1 MTSAR
6 TLVIFTSL
14 TQLTKLIHE
23 PRSAFSECDALLLDC
38 AEQIDEHQTQW
49 LREQFGVT
57 YHLKSLGAKG
67 LTHFRAIDYDEW
79 AQLSIQYAHTVFWPL
94 A

>member
-14 TQLTKLIHE
+14 TQLTKLIRE
-23 PRSAFSECDALLLDC
+23 PRSAFSKCDALLLEC
-38 AEQIDEHQTQW
+38 AEQIDEHQRQR
-49 LREQFGVT
+49 LREHFGVV
-57 YHLKSLGAKG
+57 YQLRSLGAKD
-67 LTHFRAIDYDEW
+67 LTDFRTIDYDGW

>member
-6 TLVIFTSL
+6 TLIIFTSL
-14 TQLTKLIHE
+14 SQLTKLMHE
-23 PRSAFSECDALLLDC
+23 SLTAFSECDALLLDC

-49 LREQFGVT
+49 LREQFRVT
-57 YHLKSLGAKG
+57 YHLKSLGAKD
-67 LTHFRAIDYDEW
+67 LSQFSTIDYDEW

>member
-6 TLVIFTSL
+6 TLVIFTSV
-14 TQLTKLIHE
+14 TQLTKLIRE
-23 PRSAFSECDALLLDC
+23 PRSAFSECDALLLEC

-49 LREQFGVT
+49 LREQFGVV
-57 YHLKSLGAKG
+57 YQVRSLGAKD
-67 LTHFRAIDYDEW
+67 LTDFRTIDYDEW